1 MIPSPTVLVSTA
13 DLKYPNAVDRQDWW
27 VVVMIGDPF
36 HPKKATISL
45 RVDRQIKDVAK
56 NYARQRQTPLAE
68 VMRDLL
74 ARYVAE
80 CARENAL
87 AAPDL
92 LKERP
97 AQYVDFATLEGIIN
111 CRDGSGP
118 A

>member
-1 MIPSPTVLVSTA
+1 
-13 DLKYPNAVDRQDWW
+13 
-27 VVVMIGDPF
+27 MIGDPF
-36 HPKKATISL
+36 QPKKATISL
-45 RVDRQIKDVAK
+45 RVDRRIKDVAK

-92 LKERP
+92 LKDRP
-97 AQYVDFATLEGIIN
+97 AQYVDLAKLEGLMG
-111 CRDGSGP
+111 RRE
-118 A
+118 